1 MTPAT
6 VNEDLLKTAEG
17 LSASWLDNDS
27 GLVCG
32 VDHVDIAVF
41 RHDLAVGGARFLQR
55 IFTQAELDY
64 CSGRAERLAARFAA
78 KEAVL
83 KALGTGLRGIGWHEV
98 EIRSESNGQPQLLL
112 HGRASIA
119 ARSQRVES
127 WSVSLSHSDGLAIAL
142 VAGLKRKQGSIG
154 AGEVQAVG
162 GDV

>member
-1 MTPAT
+1 MTQTT
-6 VNEDLLKTAEG
+6 VEKGLLRTAEDLR
-17 LSASWLDNDS
+17 ASWIDS
-27 GLVCG
+27 DTGLVCG

-41 RHDLAVGGARFLQR
+41 RHDLAVGGIQFLRR

-112 HGRASIA
+112 HGRAATA
-119 ARSQRVES
+119 AMSQRVQS
-127 WSVSLSHSDGLAIAL
+127 WSVSLSHADGLAIAL
-142 VAGLKRKQGSIG
+142 VAGLTRSQTTVG
-154 AGEVQAVG
+154 AGRVQAIG
-162 GDV
+162 GDA